1 MYIYHAWIMAEH
13 TIAPEQILNM
23 SYPFEIEISQSKSG
37 SVHKIIIKSL
47 KFRGDLASEVVEEAT
62 KALTIM
68 KKNIDAI
75 NAFGD
80 ITEDNIKQYNTLL
93 LSLTPIPIVT

>member
-1 MYIYHAWIMAEH
+1 MAEH
-13 TIAPEQILNM
+13 TIASEQILNM

-37 SVHKIIIKSL
+37 SEHKFIVKSL
-47 KFRGDLASEVVEEAT
+47 KFRGDAAFEVVEEAT

-80 ITEDNIKQYNTLL
+80 ITEDNIEQYNTLISFL
-93 LSLTPIPIVT
+93 P

>member
-13 TIAPEQILNM
+13 TNTPEQILNM

-47 KFRGDLASEVVEEAT
+47 KFRGDFASEVVEEAT

-80 ITEDNIKQYNTLL
+80 ITEDNIEQYNTLL
-93 LSLTPIPIVT
+93 LSLTPIPIVI